1 MINKLTGPFTG
12 LISKIPGMASKKPVE
27 VKTKRTALSCLKSCF
42 TCAKKP
48 KQVVVVPKPSMTT
61 LAKKALNDSKQFAVG
76 HKKAL
81 IGATAIGL
89 AGAAGY
95 PFRKTLTNM
104 LSSRQPEIQTALS
117 TNSYT
122 LPLVVVGGAA
132 IATYLS
138 LALLSKKML
147 PGYPGYFGQYK
158 SIR

>member
-48 KQVVVVPKPSMTT
+48 KQVVVMPKPSMTT

-95 PFRKTLTNM
+95 AFRETIKNSFF
-104 LSSRQPEIQTALS
+104 LSSQQPPKPADVSVPVESDRLS
-117 TNSYT
+117 SAVVSIVV
-122 LPLVVVGGAA
+122 LVTCAVNHWIG
-132 IATYLS
+132 YE
-138 LALLSKKML
+138 KK
-147 PGYPGYFGQYK
+147 
-158 SIR
+158 ST